1 MVTHHTHVMKSKY
14 FTGAKPTPFT
24 PTLFKE
30 GKYNAYDIVKLLCI
44 RAIMHL
50 CVLEMKTFLQEE
62 MEKALNDTQRNVK
75 LEGVMGVFR
84 ESLRDME
91 QLDREIEVIALDI
104 LPKEW
109 SPQND
114 DLQRERGG
122 WTPVKITGD
131 WFAYTAA
138 MKGDREVLSDEV
150 LQKKSLTLQDLCQ
163 RIEPP

>member
-1 MVTHHTHVMKSKY
+1 MNK
-14 FTGAKPTPFT
+14 
-24 PTLFKE
+24 
-30 GKYNAYDIVKLLCI
+30 
-44 RAIMHL
+44 
-50 CVLEMKTFLQEE
+50 FLQEE
-62 MEKALNDTQRNVK
+62 VEKAINHAQLNTK
-75 LEGVMGVFR
+75 MEGVLGVFR

-122 WTPVKITGD
+122 LTHVKNTGD

-150 LQKKSLTLQDLCQ
+150 LQKQSLTLQDLCQ